1 VIGFLTGTLV
11 EKDPQRLLID
21 VHGVGYEVETPMSTF
36 LALPPAGSS
45 LRLRIHQV
53 LREDASL
60 LFGFGSED
68 ERSLFRALLKVNGV
82 GPRMALAILSG
93 VTADAFQLA
102 VATEDLASLTRIPGV
117 GRKTAERLL
126 IEMRDYFKAL
136 PVAQGGLA
144 EAPTPRSEALHALL
158 ALGYK
163 PPEAQRMLD
172 AVASEGSSTE
182 DLIRA
187 ALQGAA
193 AKQGRS

>member
-1 VIGFLTGTLV
+1 VIGFLAGTLV

-36 LALPPAGSS
+36 LALPPAGSN

-60 LFGFGSED
+60 LFGFASED
-68 ERSLFRALLKVNGV
+68 ERALFRALLKVNSV

-93 VTADAFQLA
+93 VTADAFQAA
-102 VATEDLASLTRIPGV
+102 VATEDLATLTRIPGV

-126 IEMRDYFKAL
+126 IEMRDYFKTL
-136 PVAQGGLA
+136 PVAKGGLA
-144 EAPTPRSEALHALL
+144 EAPTPRSEALHALI

-172 AVASEGSSTE
+172 AVTSERSTTE

-187 ALQGAA
+187 ALQGVA
-193 AKQGRS
+193 AKQGRP

>member
-1 VIGFLTGTLV
+1 MIGSLSGTLV
-11 EKDPQRLLID
+11 EKEPQRLLIE
-21 VHGVGYEVETPMSTF
+21 VQGVGYEVETPMSTF
-36 LALPPAGSS
+36 LALPAAGSC

-60 LFGFGSED
+60 LFGFGTEE

-82 GPRMALAILSG
+82 GPKMALAILSG
-93 VTADAFQLA
+93 VNTQAFQLA
-102 VATEDLASLTRIPGV
+102 IATDDLATLTRIPGV

-126 IEMRDYFKAL
+126 IEMRDYFRAL
-136 PVAQGGLA
+136 PIAKGGLA
-144 EAPTPRSEALHALL
+144 EAPTPRGEALHALV

-172 AVASEGSSTE
+172 SVAKTHTSTE

-193 AKQGRS
+193 SKPGA

>member
-1 VIGFLTGTLV
+1 VIGSLSGTLV
-11 EKDPQRLLID
+11 EKEPQRLLIE
-21 VHGVGYEVETPMSTF
+21 VQGVGYEVETPMSTF

-45 LRLRIHQV
+45 LRLRIYQV

-60 LFGFGSED
+60 LFGFATEE
-68 ERSLFRALLKVNGV
+68 ERALFRALLKVNGV

-93 VTADAFQLA
+93 VSADAFQLA
-102 VATEDLASLTRIPGV
+102 VATDDLATLTRIPGV

-126 IEMRDYFKAL
+126 VEMRDYFKAL
-136 PVAQGGLA
+136 PIGKGGQA
-144 EAPTPRSEALHALL
+144 EAPTPRGEALHALV

-172 AVASEGSSTE
+172 AVAAAHSTTE

-193 AKQGRS
+193 PKPRA

>member
-1 VIGFLTGTLV
+1 VIGFLNGVLV
-11 EKDPQRLLID
+11 EKDPQRLVID

-36 LALPPAGSS
+36 LALPAAGST

-60 LFGFGSED
+60 LFGFASED

-82 GPRMALAILSG
+82 GPRVALAILSG
-93 VTADAFQLA
+93 VSVDAFQAA
-102 VATEDLASLTRIPGV
+102 VATEDLAMMTRIPGV

-126 IEMRDYFKAL
+126 VEMRDYFKAL
-136 PVAQGGLA
+136 PVAKGGLA
-144 EAPTPRSEALHALL
+144 QAPTPRSEALHALV

-163 PPEAQRMLD
+163 LPEAQRMLD
-172 AVASEGSSTE
+172 SVAGEGHSTE
-182 DLIRA
+182 DLIRT

-193 AKQGRS
+193 MKQGRP

>member
-1 VIGFLTGTLV
+1 
-11 EKDPQRLLID
+11 
-21 VHGVGYEVETPMSTF
+21 MSGRCF
-36 LALPPAGSS
+36 ARCCG
-45 LRLRIHQV
+45 
-53 LREDASL
+53 
-60 LFGFGSED
+60 
-68 ERSLFRALLKVNGV
+68 VNGV

-93 VTADAFQLA
+93 VSADAFQRA
-102 VATEDLASLTRIPGV
+102 VASDDLATLTRIPGV

-126 IEMRDYFKAL
+126 VEMRDYFKAL
-136 PVAQGGLA
+136 PVAKGGLA

-172 AVASEGSSTE
+172 AVTGGSTE

-193 AKQGRS
+193 TKQGNP

>member
-1 VIGFLTGTLV
+1 VIGFLAGTLV

-21 VHGVGYEVETPMSTF
+21 VQGVGYEVETPMSTF

-60 LFGFGSED
+60 LFGFASED
-68 ERSLFRALLKVNGV
+68 ERSLFRALVRINGV

-93 VTADAFQLA
+93 VTVNAFQQA
-102 VATEDLASLTRIPGV
+102 VATDDLATLTRIPGV

-126 IEMRDYFKAL
+126 VEMRDYFKAL
-136 PVAQGGLA
+136 PVAKGGLA
-144 EAPTPRSEALHALL
+144 EAPTPRSEALHALV

-172 AVASEGSSTE
+172 ATKGESGSTE

-187 ALQGAA
+187 ALQGTTAR
-193 AKQGRS
+193 QGPS

>member
-1 VIGFLTGTLV
+1 VIGFLTGILV

-45 LRLRIHQV
+45 LRLRVHQV

-93 VTADAFQLA
+93 VTVEAFQLA
-102 VATEDLASLTRIPGV
+102 VATEDLAMLTRIPGV

-126 IEMRDYFKAL
+126 VEMRDYFKAL
-136 PVAQGGLA
+136 PLAKGGLA
-144 EAPTPRSEALHALL
+144 EPPTPRSEALHALV

-193 AKQGRS
+193 TKQGRS

>member
-1 VIGFLTGTLV
+1 VIGSLSGILV
-11 EKDPQRLLID
+11 EKDPQRLVID
-21 VHGVGYEVETPMSTF
+21 VQGVGYEVETPMSTF
-36 LALPPAGSS
+36 LALPQAGSS

-60 LFGFGSED
+60 LFGFASED

-82 GPRMALAILSG
+82 GPRVAISILSG
-93 VTADAFQLA
+93 VSVDAFGVA
-102 VATEDLASLTRIPGV
+102 VATEDLASMTRIPGV

-126 IEMRDYFKAL
+126 VEMRDYFKTL
-136 PVAQGGLA
+136 PVAKGGLA
-144 EAPTPRSEALHALL
+144 EAPTPRSEALHALV

-172 AVASEGSSTE
+172 SVNSEGSSTE

-187 ALQGAA
+187 ALQGVA

>member
-1 VIGFLTGTLV
+1 MIGFLTGTLV

-93 VTADAFQLA
+93 ATADAFQLA

-136 PVAQGGLA
+136 PVAKGGLA
-144 EAPTPRSEALHALL
+144 EAPTPRSEALHALV

>member
-1 VIGFLTGTLV
+1 MIGFLSGTLV
-11 EKDPQRLLID
+11 EKDPQRLLIE
-21 VHGVGYEVETPMSTF
+21 VQGVGYEVETPMSTF
-36 LALPPAGSS
+36 LALPAAGSS

-68 ERSLFRALLKVNGV
+68 ERSLFRALMKVNGV

-93 VTADAFQLA
+93 VTVDAFQVA
-102 VATEDLASLTRIPGV
+102 VSTEDLASLTRIPGV

-136 PVAQGGLA
+136 PVAKGGLA
-144 EAPTPRSEALHALL
+144 EAPTPRSEAMHALV

-172 AVASEGSSTE
+172 AVTSEASSTE

-187 ALQGAA
+187 ALQGGA
-193 AKQGRS
+193 AKQGRP

>member
-1 VIGFLTGTLV
+1 VIGFLTGILL

-21 VHGVGYEVETPMSTF
+21 VQGVGYEVETPMSTF

-45 LRLRIHQV
+45 LRLRIHHV

-60 LFGFGSED
+60 LFGFASED
-68 ERSLFRALLKVNGV
+68 ERSLFRALLKVNSV

-93 VTADAFQLA
+93 VSVDAFQHA
-102 VATEDLASLTRIPGV
+102 VATEDLATLTRIPGV

-136 PVAQGGLA
+136 PVAKGGLA
-144 EAPTPRSEALHALL
+144 EAPTPRSEALHALV

-193 AKQGRS
+193 TKQGRS

>member
-1 VIGFLTGTLV
+1 VIGSLSGTLV

-21 VHGVGYEVETPMSTF
+21 VQGVGYEVETPMSTF

-45 LRLRIHQV
+45 LRLRVHQV

-60 LFGFGSED
+60 LFGFASED
-68 ERSLFRALLKVNGV
+68 ERALFRALLKVNGV

-93 VTADAFQLA
+93 VTADAFQTA

-126 IEMRDYFKAL
+126 VEMRDYFKAL
-136 PVAQGGLA
+136 PVAKGGMA
-144 EAPTPRSEALHALL
+144 EAPTPRSEALHALV

-172 AVASEGSSTE
+172 AVAGEASSTE

-187 ALQGAA
+187 ALQGVA

>member
-1 VIGFLTGTLV
+1 VIGFLAGTLV
-11 EKDPQRLLID
+11 EKEPQRLLID
-21 VHGVGYEVETPMSTF
+21 VQGVGYEVETPMSTF

-60 LFGFGSED
+60 LFGFASED
-68 ERSLFRALLKVNGV
+68 ERSLFRALVKINGV

-93 VTADAFQLA
+93 VTVNAFQQA
-102 VATEDLASLTRIPGV
+102 VATDDLATLTRIPGV

-126 IEMRDYFKAL
+126 VEMRDYFKAL
-136 PVAQGGLA
+136 PVAKGGLA
-144 EAPTPRSEALHALL
+144 EAPTPRGEALHALV

-172 AVASEGSSTE
+172 AAKDEGGSTE

-187 ALQGAA
+187 ALQRTAA
-193 AKQGRS
+193 RQGQS

>member
-1 VIGFLTGTLV
+1 VIGFLAGTLV

-68 ERSLFRALLKVNGV
+68 ERALFRALLKVNGV
-82 GPRMALAILSG
+82 GPRMALGILSG
-93 VTADAFQLA
+93 VTVDAFQLA
-102 VATEDLASLTRIPGV
+102 VATDDLAMLTRIPGV

-126 IEMRDYFKAL
+126 VEMRDYFKGL
-136 PVAQGGLA
+136 PVTKGGLA
-144 EAPTPRSEALHALL
+144 EAPTPRSEAMHALV

-182 DLIRA
+182 DMIRA
-187 ALQGAA
+187 ALQGAGPRQA
-193 AKQGRS
+193 RP

>member
-1 VIGFLTGTLV
+1 MIGFLTGTLV

-21 VHGVGYEVETPMSTF
+21 VQGVGYEVETPMSTF

-45 LRLRIHQV
+45 LKLRIHQV

-93 VTADAFQLA
+93 VTVEAFQRA
-102 VATEDLASLTRIPGV
+102 VATDDLASLTRIPGV

-126 IEMRDYFKAL
+126 VEMRDYFKAL
-136 PVAQGGLA
+136 PVAKGGLA
-144 EAPTPRSEALHALL
+144 EAPTPRSEALHALI

-172 AVASEGSSTE
+172 AVSEGGSTE

-187 ALQGAA
+187 ALQGAV
-193 AKQGRS
+193 KQGRS

>member
-21 VHGVGYEVETPMSTF
+21 VQGVGYEVETPMSTF
-36 LALPPAGSS
+36 LALPSAGSS

-60 LFGFGSED
+60 LFGFASEE
-68 ERSLFRALLKVNGV
+68 ERSLFRALVKINGV

-93 VTADAFQLA
+93 VTVNAFQQA
-102 VATEDLASLTRIPGV
+102 VATDDIATLTRIPGV

-126 IEMRDYFKAL
+126 VEMRDYFKTL
-136 PVAQGGLA
+136 PVAKGGLA
-144 EAPTPRSEALHALL
+144 AAPTPRSEALHALV

-172 AVASEGSSTE
+172 AAKGEGGSTE

-187 ALQGAA
+187 ALQGTAA
-193 AKQGRS
+193 RQGPS

>member
-1 VIGFLTGTLV
+1 VIGFLAGTLV

-21 VHGVGYEVETPMSTF
+21 VQGVGYEVETPMSTF

-60 LFGFGSED
+60 LFGFATEE
-68 ERSLFRALLKVNGV
+68 ERSLFRALVKVNGV

-93 VTADAFQLA
+93 VSVNSFQQA
-102 VATEDLASLTRIPGV
+102 VATDDLATLTRIPGV

-126 IEMRDYFKAL
+126 VEMRDYFKAL
-136 PVAQGGLA
+136 PVAKGGLA
-144 EAPTPRSEALHALL
+144 EAPTPRSEALHALV

-172 AVASEGSSTE
+172 GAKGEGGSTE

-193 AKQGRS
+193 ARQGPL

>member
-1 VIGFLTGTLV
+1 VIGFLAGTLV

-21 VHGVGYEVETPMSTF
+21 VQGVGYEVETPMSTF
-36 LALPPAGSS
+36 LALPAAGSS

-60 LFGFGSED
+60 LFGFASED
-68 ERSLFRALLKVNGV
+68 ERSLFRALVKVNGV

-93 VTADAFQLA
+93 VTVNAFQQA
-102 VATEDLASLTRIPGV
+102 VATDDLATLTRIPGV

-126 IEMRDYFKAL
+126 VEMRDYFKAL
-136 PVAQGGLA
+136 PVAKGGLA
-144 EAPTPRSEALHALL
+144 EAPTPRSEALHALV

-172 AVASEGSSTE
+172 AAKGEGGNTE

-193 AKQGRS
+193 ARQGQS